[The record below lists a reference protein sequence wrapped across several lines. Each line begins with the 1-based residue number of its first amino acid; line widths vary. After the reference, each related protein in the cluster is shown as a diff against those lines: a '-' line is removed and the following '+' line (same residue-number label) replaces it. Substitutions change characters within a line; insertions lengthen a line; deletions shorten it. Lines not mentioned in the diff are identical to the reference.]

1 MHLFVY
7 ETLTDPDTVEAV
19 LETFSYNDVVVSLD
33 GS

>member
-7 ETLTDPDTVEAV
+7 GTLTDPDTVEAV
-19 LETFSYNDVVVSLD
+19 LETFSYDVVVSLD